1 MVAERC
7 PQTEEKWQFL
17 IIFGRFNPFPEF
29 FGEMKALLKLRF
41 ANIVEFV
48 TVSDPIA
55 ISLSVI
61 LGSKQDCCSLVKWS
75 CLRFLVHFE
84 PFQIYCAV

>member
-48 TVSDPIA
+48 SLGPNCYF
-55 ISLSVI
+55 SLSDFRQQAG
-61 LGSKQDCCSLVKWS
+61 LL
-75 CLRFLVHFE
+75 
-84 PFQIYCAV
+84 

>member
-1 MVAERC
+1 MMAERC

-17 IIFGRFNPFPEF
+17 IIFGRFNPFPQF
-29 FGEMKALLKLRF
+29 FGALLKLRF

-48 TVSDPIA
+48 TVSDTIA

-61 LGSKQDCCSLVKWS
+61 LGSKQDCCSLIKWS

>member
-29 FGEMKALLKLRF
+29 FGALLKLTF

-61 LGSKQDCCSLVKWS
+61 LGSKQDCCS
-75 CLRFLVHFE
+75 
-84 PFQIYCAV
+84 